1 MLILVTQVT
10 PILDNTKKNG
20 CAHALKELIPPGS
33 IINSYAFYDGKLE
46 FSLADDKRFVNAHT
60 SSTPVY
66 VFWACLMHDPERLY
80 SMVSSDCLRFEGEAI
95 FSTLQDM
102 WHQHSS
108 PFIRASLFYIMNR
121 CSSTG
126 LISSGELDQARLT
139 ATAMAKLKIFK
150 VPESFH
156 LNLSPMSLEEQ
167 INKADSQSYNLI
179 PAGHFNYNLFEA
191 GKNVAIEE
199 TSINHRQLI
208 NLCKN
213 KENKLVITYD
223 YNEKIL
229 SAFRKNRIVLVDK
242 YGRKTEHKER
252 AEEIIVANF

>member
-1 MLILVTQVT
+1 
-10 PILDNTKKNG
+10 
-20 CAHALKELIPPGS
+20 
-33 IINSYAFYDGKLE
+33 
-46 FSLADDKRFVNAHT
+46 
-60 SSTPVY
+60 
-66 VFWACLMHDPERLY
+66 
-80 SMVSSDCLRFEGEAI
+80 
-95 FSTLQDM
+95 
-102 WHQHSS
+102 
-108 PFIRASLFYIMNR
+108 MNR

-126 LISSGELDQARLT
+126 LISSGELDQTRLT